1 MENYRENRTYYYAR
15 VSAKSQN
22 LDRQINLFVSM
33 GGVPDETIIIDK
45 VSGKDFAREGYN
57 YLKKCLLRYGDT
69 LVIKELDRLGRNK
82 TSIKE
87 ELQYFAKN
95 GIRVK
100 ITDLPTT
107 MTEIQVGQ
115 DWILQMINNILIE
128 VLSNIAEQELLNIKA
143 RQKEGIAAMPVI
155 NGKKYSSRSG
165 NPVGRP
171 PYTYPPEWSQY
182 YTKWKNGE
190 ITAAKFM
197 RDLNIKR
204 TTFYNLVKKMEK
216 TKRG

>member
-1 MENYRENRTYYYAR
+1 
-15 VSAKSQN
+15 
-22 LDRQINLFVSM
+22 M

-45 VSGKDFAREGYN
+45 VSGKDFSREGYN

-82 TSIKE
+82 TAIKE
-87 ELQYFAKN
+87 ELEYFAKN

-107 MTEIQVGQ
+107 MTEVQVGQ
-115 DWILQMINNILIE
+115 DWIIQMINNILIE
-128 VLSNIAEQELLNIKA
+128 VLSNIAEQELIHIKA
-143 RQKEGIAAMPVI
+143 RQKEGIEAMPVI
-155 NGKKYSSRSG
+155 DGRRFSSRSG

-171 PYTYPPEWSQY
+171 SATYPSEWNSY
-182 YTKWKNGE
+182 YIKWKNHE

-197 RDLNIKR
+197 RDLNLKKS
-204 TTFYNLVKKMEK
+204 TFYNLVHKFEK
-216 TKRG
+216 Q